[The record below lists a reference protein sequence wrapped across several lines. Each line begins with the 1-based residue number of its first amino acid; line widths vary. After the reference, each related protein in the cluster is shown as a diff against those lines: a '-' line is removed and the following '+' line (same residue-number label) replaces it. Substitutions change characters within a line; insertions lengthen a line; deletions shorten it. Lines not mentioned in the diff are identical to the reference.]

1 MVGSL
6 NLGAQLGDATSGF
19 SRILFGFGA
28 GVALYRFGLG
38 LRVPSMPLPV
48 FGAALLAI
56 LLSPIHSQ
64 LFMAAAVFLFFP
76 LIILSGANSET
87 SMTRFSTFSGDISYP
102 LYILHWPIY
111 NWVYGALKVSG
122 VMAPKLLVVSLALLA
137 AMTGAVL
144 ILRYVDVPVRAMLA
158 NLTRPRKLKPDA

>member
-1 MVGSL
+1 MIALGVIAIGITIAMVGSL
-6 NLGAQLGDATSGF
+6 NLGAQLADTASGL

-38 LRVPSMPLPV
+38 LRVPSTPLPV
-48 FGAALLAI
+48 LGAALLAV

-64 LFMAAAVFLFFP
+64 YFIAAAVFVFFP

-102 LYILHWPIY
+102 LYILHWPIF

-122 VMAPKLLVVSLALLA
+122 VVAPKLVVLSRLVSRHD
-137 AMTGAVL
+137 GGS
-144 ILRYVDVPVRAMLA
+144 
-158 NLTRPRKLKPDA
+158 PDASLC